1 MRRYWLW
8 IVFCL
13 CLLPELHAERKKVGL
28 VLSGGGAKGI
38 AHIGVIEVLEKA
50 GIPVDIVVGT
60 SMGSIVGG
68 LYAIGYD
75 GTALDS
81 LVRRQ
86 NWSYLLSDRLVR
98 DKLSF
103 SEKEMAEKYVLSF
116 SFGKDRDKR
125 MPAGFVSGQNIYNL
139 FSDLTVGYH
148 DTLDFA
154 SLPVPFACVAADMV
168 TGKEVVLRE
177 GLLAQAMRSSMAI
190 PGAFTPVR
198 INGMVLVDGGIV
210 NNFPADVAKAMGAD
224 VIIGVDV
231 QSDLKEA
238 GALNTLPGIMGQL
251 INLMCLNKF
260 EANKAMTDLYIR
272 PDVRGYSAAS
282 FNKEA
287 IDTLLVRGGKA
298 ALLKWDELMELKRE
312 LGLDSLQGER
322 SPEGGVVQDTFW
334 IRDIYLKGISEK
346 DQDWIRKIIR
356 LKDNRLLTRKEIH
369 QVITR
374 LYGTKLFSGVTYRLL
389 GGPVYDLE
397 LNLQQ
402 REMSELSLGV
412 RFDSE
417 EMAAILLNTRLNFRA
432 MKGSRFELTAR
443 LSKSP
448 FVRLDYSFENP
459 FWHKLNLTYM
469 FKYNDFSLYA
479 GGDKINGTTCRYHK
493 GEVSLTDF
501 YIRNFKFQWGMR
513 YEYFNYDDFLVR
525 TEGQYI
531 DVKSEG
537 FISYYGLA
545 HLETYDRR
553 YYPTKG
559 VSFRASYSLYTDNFI
574 RYDNRTPF
582 SALAADFTGVISLT
596 NRFKFLPSV
605 YGRVL
610 IGHNVPYPYLNYV
623 GGNVVGRYMNQQLPF
638 WGIHHVE
645 LFDNAVL
652 AGKLHF
658 RQRMG
663 ARHYLSLVGNYA
675 FQNDNFFDILKKK
688 GVWGGGIGYSYDWA
702 IGPVD
707 VVFNLSDMTEK
718 VNFYFNLGF
727 YF

>member
-1 MRRYWLW
+1 
-8 IVFCL
+8 
-13 CLLPELHAERKKVGL
+13 
-28 VLSGGGAKGI
+28 
-38 AHIGVIEVLEKA
+38 
-50 GIPVDIVVGT
+50 
-60 SMGSIVGG
+60 
-68 LYAIGYD
+68 
-75 GTALDS
+75 
-81 LVRRQ
+81 
-86 NWSYLLSDRLVR
+86 
-98 DKLSF
+98 
-103 SEKEMAEKYVLSF
+103 
-116 SFGKDRDKR
+116 
-125 MPAGFVSGQNIYNL
+125 
-139 FSDLTVGYH
+139 
-148 DTLDFA
+148 
-154 SLPVPFACVAADMV
+154 
-168 TGKEVVLRE
+168 
-177 GLLAQAMRSSMAI
+177 
-190 PGAFTPVR
+190 
-198 INGMVLVDGGIV
+198 
-210 NNFPADVAKAMGAD
+210 
-224 VIIGVDV
+224 
-231 QSDLKEA
+231 
-238 GALNTLPGIMGQL
+238 
-251 INLMCLNKF
+251 
-260 EANKAMTDLYIR
+260 
-272 PDVRGYSAAS
+272 
-282 FNKEA
+282 
-287 IDTLLVRGGKA
+287 
-298 ALLKWDELMELKRE
+298 
-312 LGLDSLQGER
+312 
-322 SPEGGVVQDTFW
+322 
-334 IRDIYLKGISEK
+334 
-346 DQDWIRKIIR
+346 
-356 LKDNRLLTRKEIH
+356 
-369 QVITR
+369 
-374 LYGTKLFSGVTYRLL
+374 
-389 GGPVYDLE
+389 
-397 LNLQQ
+397 
-402 REMSELSLGV
+402 
-412 RFDSE
+412 
-417 EMAAILLNTRLNFRA
+417 MAAILLNTRLNFRA

-469 FKYNDFSLYA
+469 FKYNDFGLYA

-559 VSFRASYSLYTDNFI
+559 VSFRASYSHYTDNFI

-623 GGNVVGRYMNQQLPF
+623 GGYVVGRYMNQQLPF